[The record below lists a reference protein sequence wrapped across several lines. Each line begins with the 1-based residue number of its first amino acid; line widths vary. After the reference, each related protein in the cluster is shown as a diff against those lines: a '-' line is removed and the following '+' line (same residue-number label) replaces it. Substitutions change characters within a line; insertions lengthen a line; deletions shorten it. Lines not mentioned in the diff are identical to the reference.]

1 MKPFGIWKYLL
12 ILIVLS
18 FGIIYALPNLYVPD
32 PAVQI
37 SYNDSTL
44 SPDIKLQK
52 RLTKVLEDSTSE
64 STVPEVEIHEKYA
77 LIRLTSSQ
85 EQLRVKELFSTVG
98 DDLIVALNLA
108 PTTPDWLKNIGG
120 EPLKLGLDLRGGV
133 HFLMEVDTQA
143 ALSNRQ
149 NGTLQDI
156 RRKLREEKI
165 RYNSLSVERDQT
177 IKLKVTEKAGFDTTE
192 ELTQSRMDEFTP
204 ETGIFGGKVGPW
216 LRNLFFGSGEKDQTI
231 KLKVKKD
238 TVFESVT
245 ELLEDNYPQ
254 FSISYREIGNQY
266 EFSLR
271 LTDQEIEQIEADA
284 IDQNL
289 TTLRNRV
296 NELGVSEPIVQRQ
309 GKKRIIVE
317 LPGIQDTAEAK
328 KILGKTA
335 TLEFHLEAEHDTPR
349 TRKTSYPHRDKRM
362 GVSELQDQI
371 IIGGDQVATAQA
383 SFDESGMPQVNIT
396 LDGAGG
402 TRMHRATRDKIGK
415 RLGVLFVEQKNKTS
429 YTTDA
434 KGNQVAIQRTF
445 ETKEIISLATIQAAL
460 GTQFRITGLDSPQ
473 ESSELAL
480 LLRAGALAAPMS
492 FVEERTVGP
501 SLGQDNINAGILSM
515 ELGMALV
522 LLFTLFYYRIFG
534 VAASLALGTNIV
546 LLVAIMSILSAT
558 LTLPGIAGI
567 VLTVGM
573 AIDANVLIFSRIK
586 EELKAGTEPLQAI
599 DQGYDKA
606 FTTIFD
612 AKLTTLLV
620 AVILYSLGTGPI
632 KGFSITLSIG
642 ILTSMFTAIL
652 GTRGFIYL
660 IYRNKKNPSR
670 IAI

>member
-1 MKPFGIWKYLL
+1 MKPFGIWKYFL
-12 ILIVLS
+12 ILVVLS
-18 FGIIYALPNLYVPD
+18 FGLIYASPNLYAPD
-32 PAVQI
+32 PAIQI

-44 SPDIKLQK
+44 SPDLKLQK
-52 RLTKVLEDSTSE
+52 RLTKVLEDNISE
-64 STVPEVEIHEKYA
+64 NKVPEVEIHESYA
-77 LIRLTSSQ
+77 LIRLTSPE

-108 PTTPDWLKNIGG
+108 PTTPEWLKNIGG

-133 HFLMEVDTQA
+133 HFLMEVDTKT

-149 NGTLQDI
+149 NGTLLDI

-165 RYNSLSVERDQT
+165 RYNSLFVEKDQV
-177 IKLKVTEKAGFDTTE
+177 IKLKVT
-192 ELTQSRMDEFTP
+192 Q
-204 ETGIFGGKVGPW
+204 
-216 LRNLFFGSGEKDQTI
+216 
-231 KLKVKKD
+231 
-238 TVFESVT
+238 ESVFDKAT
-245 ELLEDNYPQ
+245 ELLEDEYPQ
-254 FSISYREIGNQY
+254 FAISYTEVGNQF
-266 EFSLR
+266 EISLR

-362 GVSELQDQI
+362 GVNELQDQI

-402 TRMHRATRDKIGK
+402 ARMHRATRGNIGK

-429 YTTDA
+429 FKRDA
-434 KGNQVAIQRTF
+434 QGNQVEVQQTF

-480 LLRAGALAAPMS
+480 LLRAGALAAPMR

-522 LLFTLFYYRIFG
+522 LLFTLVYYRIFG

-573 AIDANVLIFSRIK
+573 AVDANVLIFSRIK
-586 EELKAGTEPLQAI
+586 EELKQGTEPLQAI

-606 FTTIFD
+606 FLTILD
-612 AKLTTLLV
+612 ANITTLIV
-620 AVILYSLGTGPI
+620 AVILYSFGTGPI
-632 KGFSITLSIG
+632 KGFSVTLSIG
-642 ILTSMFTAIL
+642 IITSMFTAIL

-660 IYRNKKNPSR
+660 VYRNKKNISR
-670 IAI
+670 LAI

>member
-1 MKPFGIWKYLL
+1 MKPFGIWKYFL

-18 FGIIYALPNLYVPD
+18 FGIIYALPNLYAPD

-52 RLTKVLEDSTSE
+52 RLTKVLEANTSE
-64 STVPEVEIHEKYA
+64 NKVPEVEIHENYA
-77 LIRLTSSQ
+77 LIRLASSK

-108 PTTPDWLKNIGG
+108 PTTPEWLKNIGG

-133 HFLMEVDTQA
+133 HFLMEVDTQK
-143 ALSNRQ
+143 ALNNRQ
-149 NGTLQDI
+149 NGTLLDI
-156 RRKLREEKI
+156 RRKLRGEKI
-165 RYNSLSVERDQT
+165 RYNSLFVEKDQA
-177 IKLKVTEKAGFDTTE
+177 IKLKVT
-192 ELTQSRMDEFTP
+192 Q
-204 ETGIFGGKVGPW
+204 
-216 LRNLFFGSGEKDQTI
+216 
-231 KLKVKKD
+231 
-238 TVFESVT
+238 ESVFDNAT

-254 FSISYREIGNQY
+254 FTISYTEEGNQF
-266 EFSLR
+266 EISLR
-271 LTDQEIEQIEADA
+271 LTEQEIEQIEADA

-296 NELGVSEPIVQRQ
+296 NELGVSEPIVYRQ
-309 GKKRIIVE
+309 GKKRIVVQ

-383 SFDESGMPQVNIT
+383 SFDENGIPQVNIT

-402 TRMHRATRDKIGK
+402 ARMHRTTRDKIGK

-429 YTTDA
+429 YARDA
-434 KGNQVAIQRTF
+434 QGNQVAIQQTF

-480 LLRAGALAAPMS
+480 LLRAGALAAPMR

-501 SLGQDNINAGILSM
+501 SLGKDNINAGILSM

-534 VAASLALGTNIV
+534 VAACLALGTNIV

-573 AIDANVLIFSRIK
+573 AVDANVLIFSRIK
-586 EELKAGTEPLQAI
+586 EELKQGTEPLQAI

-606 FTTIFD
+606 FLTILD
-612 AKLTTLLV
+612 ANLTTLLV
-620 AVILYSLGTGPI
+620 AVILYSFGTGPI
-632 KGFSITLSIG
+632 KGFSVTLSIG
-642 ILTSMFTAIL
+642 IITSMFTAIL

-660 IYRNKKNPSR
+660 VYRNKKNLSR
-670 IAI
+670 LAI

>member
-1 MKPFGIWKYLL
+1 VKPFGIWKYLL

-18 FGIIYALPNLYVPD
+18 FGIIYALPNLYAPD
-32 PAVQI
+32 PAVQV
-37 SYNDSTL
+37 SYNDSTQIH
-44 SPDIKLQK
+44 DRKLQQ
-52 RLTKVLEDSTSE
+52 RLSKVLEENKLTNG
-64 STVPEVEIHEKYA
+64 VPEVEIHKKYA
-77 LIRLTSSQ
+77 LIRLSSTE
-85 EQLRVKELFSTVG
+85 EQLRVKDLLSSVG

-133 HFLMEVDTQA
+133 HFLMEVDTET

-156 RRKLREEKI
+156 RRKLRDEKI
-165 RYNSLSVERDQT
+165 RYNSLFV
-177 IKLKVTEKAGFDTTE
+177 
-192 ELTQSRMDEFTP
+192 
-204 ETGIFGGKVGPW
+204 
-216 LRNLFFGSGEKDQTI
+216 EKDQTI
-231 KLKVKKD
+231 KLKV
-238 TVFESVT
+238 TGETIFESAT

-254 FSISYREIGNQY
+254 FSITYAESGDQFNISLSLTEDEI
-266 EFSLR
+266 
-271 LTDQEIEQIEADA
+271 DQIEADA

-296 NELGVSEPIVQRQ
+296 NELGVSEPIVQKQ

-335 TLEFHLEAEHDTPR
+335 TLEFHLEAEYDTPR
-349 TRKTSYPHRDKRM
+349 TRKTSYPHRDGRY
-362 GVSELQDQI
+362 GESELQDQI
-371 IIGGDQVATAQA
+371 ILGGDQVATAQA
-383 SFDESGMPQVNIT
+383 SFDESGLPQVNIT

-402 TRMHRATRDKIGK
+402 ARMHRATRGNIGK
-415 RLGVLFVEQKNKTS
+415 RLGVLFVEQKNKT
-429 YTTDA
+429 TFRRDA
-434 KGNQVAIQRTF
+434 DGNRVEVQETF

-480 LLRAGALAAPMS
+480 LLRAGALAAPMR

-515 ELGMALV
+515 QLGMALV

-586 EELKAGTEPLQAI
+586 EELKQGTEPLQAI

-606 FTTIFD
+606 FLTILD
-612 AKLTTLLV
+612 ANLTTLLV

-632 KGFSITLSIG
+632 KGFSVTLSIG

-660 IYRNKKNPSR
+660 IYRNKKNLSR

>member
-1 MKPFGIWKYLL
+1 MKPFGIWKYFL

-18 FGIIYALPNLYVPD
+18 FGIIYALPNLYAPD

-52 RLTKVLEDSTSE
+52 RLTKVLEANTSKNK
-64 STVPEVEIHEKYA
+64 VPEVEIHENYA
-77 LIRLTSSQ
+77 LIRLASSK

-108 PTTPDWLKNIGG
+108 PTTPQWLKNIGG

-133 HFLMEVDTQA
+133 HFLMEVDTQK
-143 ALSNRQ
+143 ALNNRQ
-149 NGTLQDI
+149 NGTLLDI
-156 RRKLREEKI
+156 RRKLRGEKI
-165 RYNSLSVERDQT
+165 RYNSLFVEKDQA
-177 IKLKVTEKAGFDTTE
+177 IKLKVT
-192 ELTQSRMDEFTP
+192 Q
-204 ETGIFGGKVGPW
+204 
-216 LRNLFFGSGEKDQTI
+216 
-231 KLKVKKD
+231 
-238 TVFESVT
+238 ESVFDKAT

-254 FSISYREIGNQY
+254 FTISYTEAGNQF
-266 EFSLR
+266 EISLR
-271 LTDQEIEQIEADA
+271 LTEQEIEQIEADA

-289 TTLRNRV
+289 TTIRNRV
-296 NELGVSEPIVQRQ
+296 NELGVSEPIVYRQ
-309 GKKRIIVE
+309 GKKRIVVQ

-371 IIGGDQVATAQA
+371 IISGDQVATAQA
-383 SFDESGMPQVNIT
+383 SFDENGIPQVNIT

-402 TRMHRATRDKIGK
+402 ARMHRTTRDKIGK

-429 YTTDA
+429 YARDA
-434 KGNQVAIQRTF
+434 QGNQVAIQQTF

-460 GTQFRITGLDSPQ
+460 GTKFRITGLDSPQ

-480 LLRAGALAAPMS
+480 LLRAGALAAPMR

-501 SLGQDNINAGILSM
+501 SLGKDNINAGILSM

-534 VAASLALGTNIV
+534 VAACLALGTNIV

-573 AIDANVLIFSRIK
+573 AVDANVLIFSRIK
-586 EELKAGTEPLQAI
+586 EELKKGTEPLQAI

-606 FTTIFD
+606 FLTILD
-612 AKLTTLLV
+612 ANLTTLLV
-620 AVILYSLGTGPI
+620 AVILYSFGTGPI
-632 KGFSITLSIG
+632 KGFSVTLSIG
-642 ILTSMFTAIL
+642 IITSMFTAIL

-660 IYRNKKNPSR
+660 VYRNKKNLSR
-670 IAI
+670 LAI

>member
-1 MKPFGIWKYLL
+1 MVKPFGIWKYFL

-18 FGIIYALPNLYVPD
+18 FGIIYALPNLYAPD

-44 SPDIKLQK
+44 SPDLKLQK
-52 RLTKVLEDSTSE
+52 RLTKVLEANTSE
-64 STVPEVEIHEKYA
+64 NKVPEVEIHENYA
-77 LIRLTSSQ
+77 LIRLASSK

-108 PTTPDWLKNIGG
+108 PTTPQWLKNIGG

-133 HFLMEVDTQA
+133 HFLMEVDTQK
-143 ALSNRQ
+143 ALNNRQ
-149 NGTLQDI
+149 NGTLLDI
-156 RRKLREEKI
+156 RRKLRGEKI
-165 RYNSLSVERDQT
+165 RYNSLFVEKDQA
-177 IKLKVTEKAGFDTTE
+177 IKLKVT
-192 ELTQSRMDEFTP
+192 Q
-204 ETGIFGGKVGPW
+204 
-216 LRNLFFGSGEKDQTI
+216 
-231 KLKVKKD
+231 
-238 TVFESVT
+238 ESVFDNAT

-254 FSISYREIGNQY
+254 FTISYTEAGNQF
-266 EFSLR
+266 EISLR
-271 LTDQEIEQIEADA
+271 LTEQEIEQIEADA

-296 NELGVSEPIVQRQ
+296 NELGVSEPIVYRQ
-309 GKKRIIVE
+309 GKKRIVVQ

-383 SFDESGMPQVNIT
+383 SFDENGIPQVNIT

-402 TRMHRATRDKIGK
+402 ARMHRTTRDKIGK

-429 YTTDA
+429 YARDA
-434 KGNQVAIQRTF
+434 QGNQVAIQQTF

-460 GTQFRITGLDSPQ
+460 GTKFRITGLDSPQ

-480 LLRAGALAAPMS
+480 LLRAGALAAPMR

-501 SLGQDNINAGILSM
+501 SLGKDNINAGILSM

-534 VAASLALGTNIV
+534 VAACLALGTNIV

-573 AIDANVLIFSRIK
+573 AVDANVLIFSRIK
-586 EELKAGTEPLQAI
+586 EELKQGTEPLQAI

-606 FTTIFD
+606 FLTILD
-612 AKLTTLLV
+612 ANLTTLLV
-620 AVILYSLGTGPI
+620 AVILYSFGTGPI
-632 KGFSITLSIG
+632 KGFSVTLSIG
-642 ILTSMFTAIL
+642 IITSMFTAIL

-660 IYRNKKNPSR
+660 VYRNKKNLSR
-670 IAI
+670 LAI

>member
-1 MKPFGIWKYLL
+1 MKPFGIWKYFL
-12 ILIVLS
+12 ILVVLS
-18 FGIIYALPNLYVPD
+18 FGLIYASPNLYAPD
-32 PAVQI
+32 PAIQI

-44 SPDIKLQK
+44 SPDLKLQK
-52 RLTKVLEDSTSE
+52 RLTKVLEDNISE
-64 STVPEVEIHEKYA
+64 NKVPEVEIHESYA
-77 LIRLTSSQ
+77 LIRLASPE
-85 EQLRVKELFSTVG
+85 EQLRVKDLFSTVG

-108 PTTPDWLKNIGG
+108 PTTPEWLKNIGG

-133 HFLMEVDTQA
+133 HFLMEVDTKT

-149 NGTLQDI
+149 NGTLLDI

-165 RYNSLSVERDQT
+165 RYNSLFV
-177 IKLKVTEKAGFDTTE
+177 
-192 ELTQSRMDEFTP
+192 
-204 ETGIFGGKVGPW
+204 
-216 LRNLFFGSGEKDQTI
+216 EKDQTI
-231 KLKVKKD
+231 KLKV
-238 TVFESVT
+238 TQESVFDKAT
-245 ELLEDNYPQ
+245 ELLEDEYPQ
-254 FSISYREIGNQY
+254 FAISYTEVGNQF
-266 EFSLR
+266 EISLR

-362 GVSELQDQI
+362 GVNELQDQI

-402 TRMHRATRDKIGK
+402 ARMHRATRGNIGK

-429 YTTDA
+429 FKRDA
-434 KGNQVAIQRTF
+434 QGNQVEVQQTF

-480 LLRAGALAAPMS
+480 LLRAGALAAPMR

-522 LLFTLFYYRIFG
+522 LLFTLVYYRIFG

-573 AIDANVLIFSRIK
+573 AVDANVLIFSRIK
-586 EELKAGTEPLQAI
+586 EELKQGTEPLQAI

-606 FTTIFD
+606 FLTILD
-612 AKLTTLLV
+612 ANITTLIV
-620 AVILYSLGTGPI
+620 AVILYSFGTGPI
-632 KGFSITLSIG
+632 KGFSVTLSIG
-642 ILTSMFTAIL
+642 IITSMFTAIL

-660 IYRNKKNPSR
+660 VYRNKKNISR
-670 IAI
+670 LAI

>member
-1 MKPFGIWKYLL
+1 MKPFGIWKYFL

-18 FGIIYALPNLYVPD
+18 FGIIYALPNLYAPD

-52 RLTKVLEDSTSE
+52 RLTKVLEANTSE
-64 STVPEVEIHEKYA
+64 NKVPEVEIHENYA
-77 LIRLTSSQ
+77 LIRLASSK

-108 PTTPDWLKNIGG
+108 PTTPQWLKNIGG

-133 HFLMEVDTQA
+133 HFLMEVDTQK
-143 ALSNRQ
+143 ALNNRQ
-149 NGTLQDI
+149 NGTLLDI
-156 RRKLREEKI
+156 RRKLRGEKI
-165 RYNSLSVERDQT
+165 RYNSLFVEKDQA
-177 IKLKVTEKAGFDTTE
+177 IKLKVT
-192 ELTQSRMDEFTP
+192 Q
-204 ETGIFGGKVGPW
+204 
-216 LRNLFFGSGEKDQTI
+216 
-231 KLKVKKD
+231 
-238 TVFESVT
+238 ESVFDNAT

-254 FSISYREIGNQY
+254 FTISYTEEGNQF
-266 EFSLR
+266 EISLR
-271 LTDQEIEQIEADA
+271 LTEQEIEQIEADA

-296 NELGVSEPIVQRQ
+296 NELGVSEPIVYRQ
-309 GKKRIIVE
+309 GKKRIVVQ

-383 SFDESGMPQVNIT
+383 SFDENGIPQVNIT

-402 TRMHRATRDKIGK
+402 ARMHRTTRDKIGK

-429 YTTDA
+429 YARDA
-434 KGNQVAIQRTF
+434 QGNQVAIQQTF

-460 GTQFRITGLDSPQ
+460 GTKFRITGLDSPQ

-480 LLRAGALAAPMS
+480 LLRAGALAAPMR

-501 SLGQDNINAGILSM
+501 SLGKDNINAGILSM

-534 VAASLALGTNIV
+534 VAACLALGTNIV

-573 AIDANVLIFSRIK
+573 AVDANVLIFSRIK
-586 EELKAGTEPLQAI
+586 EELKQGTEPLQAI

-606 FTTIFD
+606 FLTILD
-612 AKLTTLLV
+612 ANLTTLLV
-620 AVILYSLGTGPI
+620 AVILYSFGTGPI
-632 KGFSITLSIG
+632 KGFSVTLSIG
-642 ILTSMFTAIL
+642 IITSMFTAIL

-660 IYRNKKNPSR
+660 VYRNKKNLSR
-670 IAI
+670 LAI

>member
-1 MKPFGIWKYLL
+1 VKPFGIWKYFL
-12 ILIVLS
+12 ILVVLS
-18 FGIIYALPNLYVPD
+18 FGLIYASPNLYAPD
-32 PAVQI
+32 PAIQI

-44 SPDIKLQK
+44 SPDLKLQR
-52 RLTKVLEDSTSE
+52 RLTKVLENNISE
-64 STVPEVEIHEKYA
+64 NKVPEVEIHESYA
-77 LIRLTSSQ
+77 LIRLASPE
-85 EQLRVKELFSTVG
+85 EQLRVKDLFSTVG

-108 PTTPDWLKNIGG
+108 PTTPEWLKNIGG

-133 HFLMEVDTQA
+133 HFLMEVDTKT

-149 NGTLQDI
+149 NGTLLDI

-165 RYNSLSVERDQT
+165 RYNSLFV
-177 IKLKVTEKAGFDTTE
+177 
-192 ELTQSRMDEFTP
+192 
-204 ETGIFGGKVGPW
+204 
-216 LRNLFFGSGEKDQTI
+216 EKDQTI
-231 KLKVKKD
+231 KLKV
-238 TVFESVT
+238 TQESVFDKAT
-245 ELLEDNYPQ
+245 ELLEDEYPQ
-254 FSISYREIGNQY
+254 FAISYTEVGNQF
-266 EFSLR
+266 EISLR

-362 GVSELQDQI
+362 GVNELQDQI

-402 TRMHRATRDKIGK
+402 ARMHRATRGNIGK

-429 YTTDA
+429 FKRDA
-434 KGNQVAIQRTF
+434 QGNQVEVQQTF

-480 LLRAGALAAPMS
+480 LLRAGALAAPMR

-522 LLFTLFYYRIFG
+522 LLFTLVYYRIFG

-573 AIDANVLIFSRIK
+573 AVDANVLIFSRIK
-586 EELKAGTEPLQAI
+586 EELKQGTEPLQAI

-606 FTTIFD
+606 FLTILD
-612 AKLTTLLV
+612 ANITTLIV
-620 AVILYSLGTGPI
+620 AVILYSFGTGPI
-632 KGFSITLSIG
+632 KGFSVTLSIG
-642 ILTSMFTAIL
+642 IITSMFTAIL

-660 IYRNKKNPSR
+660 VYRNKKNISR
-670 IAI
+670 LAI

>member
-18 FGIIYALPNLYVPD
+18 FGIIYALPNLYAPD
-32 PAVQI
+32 PAVQV
-37 SYNDSTL
+37 SYNDSTQIH
-44 SPDIKLQK
+44 DRKLQQ
-52 RLTKVLEDSTSE
+52 RLTKVLEDGELSNG
-64 STVPEVEIHEKYA
+64 VPEVELHKKYA
-77 LIRLTSSQ
+77 LIRLSSAE
-85 EQLRVKELFSTVG
+85 EQLRVKDLLSSVG

-108 PTTPDWLKNIGG
+108 PTTPKWLENIGG

-133 HFLMEVDTQA
+133 HFLMEVDTET

-149 NGTLQDI
+149 NGTLLDI
-156 RRKLREEKI
+156 RRKLRDEKI
-165 RYNSLSVERDQT
+165 RYNSLFV
-177 IKLKVTEKAGFDTTE
+177 
-192 ELTQSRMDEFTP
+192 
-204 ETGIFGGKVGPW
+204 
-216 LRNLFFGSGEKDQTI
+216 EKDQTI
-231 KLKVKKD
+231 KLKVTD
-238 TVFESVT
+238 EAVFESAT

-254 FSISYREIGNQY
+254 FVIGYTEARDQFNISL
-266 EFSLR
+266 SLSE
-271 LTDQEIEQIEADA
+271 DEVDQIEADA

-335 TLEFHLEAEHDTPR
+335 TLEFHLEAEYDTPR
-349 TRKTSYPHRDKRM
+349 TRKTSYPHRDTRL

-383 SFDESGMPQVNIT
+383 SFDESGLPQVNIT

-402 TRMHRATRDKIGK
+402 ARMHRATRGNIGK
-415 RLGVLFVEQKNKTS
+415 RLGVLFVEQKNKTT
-429 YTTDA
+429 YRRDA
-434 KGNQVAIQRTF
+434 EGNQVEVQEAF
-445 ETKEIISLATIQAAL
+445 ETKEIISLATIRAAL

-480 LLRAGALAAPMS
+480 LLRAGALAAPMR

-515 ELGMALV
+515 QLGMTLV

-586 EELKAGTEPLQAI
+586 EELKQGTEPLQAI

-606 FTTIFD
+606 FLTILD
-612 AKLTTLLV
+612 ANLTTLLV

-632 KGFSITLSIG
+632 KGFSVTLSIG
-642 ILTSMFTAIL
+642 ILTSMFTAIV

>member
-1 MKPFGIWKYLL
+1 VKPFGIWKYFL

-18 FGIIYALPNLYVPD
+18 FGIIYASPNLYAPD
-32 PAVQI
+32 PAIQI

-44 SPDIKLQK
+44 SPDLKLQR
-52 RLTKVLEDSTSE
+52 RLTKVLENNISE
-64 STVPEVEIHEKYA
+64 NKVPEVEIHESYA
-77 LIRLTSSQ
+77 LIRLASPE
-85 EQLRVKELFSTVG
+85 EQLRVKDLFSTVG

-108 PTTPDWLKNIGG
+108 PTTPEWLKNIGG

-133 HFLMEVDTQA
+133 HFLMEVDTKT

-149 NGTLQDI
+149 NGTLLDI

-165 RYNSLSVERDQT
+165 RYNSLFVEKDQA
-177 IKLKVTEKAGFDTTE
+177 IKLKVT
-192 ELTQSRMDEFTP
+192 Q
-204 ETGIFGGKVGPW
+204 
-216 LRNLFFGSGEKDQTI
+216 
-231 KLKVKKD
+231 
-238 TVFESVT
+238 ESVFDKAT
-245 ELLEDNYPQ
+245 ELLEDEYPQ
-254 FSISYREIGNQY
+254 FAISYTEVGNQF
-266 EFSLR
+266 EISLR

-362 GVSELQDQI
+362 GVNELQDQI

-402 TRMHRATRDKIGK
+402 ARMHRATRGNIGK

-429 YTTDA
+429 FKRDA
-434 KGNQVAIQRTF
+434 QGNQVEVQQTF

-480 LLRAGALAAPMS
+480 LLRAGALAAPMR

-522 LLFTLFYYRIFG
+522 LLFTLVYYRIFG

-573 AIDANVLIFSRIK
+573 AVDANVLIFSRIK
-586 EELKAGTEPLQAI
+586 EELKQGTEPLQAI

-606 FTTIFD
+606 FLTILD
-612 AKLTTLLV
+612 ANITTLIV
-620 AVILYSLGTGPI
+620 AVILYSFGTGPI
-632 KGFSITLSIG
+632 KGFSVTLSIG
-642 ILTSMFTAIL
+642 IITSMFTAIL

-660 IYRNKKNPSR
+660 VYRNKKNISR
-670 IAI
+670 LAI

>member
-1 MKPFGIWKYLL
+1 MKPFGIWKYFL

-18 FGIIYALPNLYVPD
+18 FGIIYALPNLYAPD

-52 RLTKVLEDSTSE
+52 RLTKVLEANTSKNK
-64 STVPEVEIHEKYA
+64 VPEVEIHENYA
-77 LIRLTSSQ
+77 LIRLASSK

-108 PTTPDWLKNIGG
+108 PTTPQWLKNIGG

-133 HFLMEVDTQA
+133 HFLMEVDTQK
-143 ALSNRQ
+143 ALNNRQ
-149 NGTLQDI
+149 NGTLLDI
-156 RRKLREEKI
+156 RRKLRGEKI
-165 RYNSLSVERDQT
+165 RYNSLFVEKDQA
-177 IKLKVTEKAGFDTTE
+177 IKLKVT
-192 ELTQSRMDEFTP
+192 Q
-204 ETGIFGGKVGPW
+204 
-216 LRNLFFGSGEKDQTI
+216 
-231 KLKVKKD
+231 
-238 TVFESVT
+238 ESVFDKAT

-254 FSISYREIGNQY
+254 FTISYTEIGNQF
-266 EFSLR
+266 EISLR
-271 LTDQEIEQIEADA
+271 LTEQEIEQIEADA

-289 TTLRNRV
+289 TTIRNRV
-296 NELGVSEPIVQRQ
+296 NELGVSEPIVYRQ
-309 GKKRIIVE
+309 GKKRIVVQ

-371 IIGGDQVATAQA
+371 IISGDQVATAQA
-383 SFDESGMPQVNIT
+383 SFDENGIPQVNIT

-402 TRMHRATRDKIGK
+402 ARMHRTTRDKIGK

-429 YTTDA
+429 YARDA
-434 KGNQVAIQRTF
+434 QGNQVAIQQTF

-460 GTQFRITGLDSPQ
+460 GTKFRITGLDSPQ

-480 LLRAGALAAPMS
+480 LLRAGALAAPMR

-501 SLGQDNINAGILSM
+501 SLGKDNINAGILSM

-534 VAASLALGTNIV
+534 VAACLALGTNIV
-546 LLVAIMSILSAT
+546 LLVAIMSILSAS

-573 AIDANVLIFSRIK
+573 AVDANVLIFSRIK
-586 EELKAGTEPLQAI
+586 EELKQGTEPLQAI

-606 FTTIFD
+606 FLTILD
-612 AKLTTLLV
+612 ANLTTLLV
-620 AVILYSLGTGPI
+620 AVILYSFGTGPI
-632 KGFSITLSIG
+632 KGFSVTLSIG
-642 ILTSMFTAIL
+642 IITSMFTAIL

-660 IYRNKKNPSR
+660 VYRNKKNLSR
-670 IAI
+670 LAI

>member
-1 MKPFGIWKYLL
+1 VKPFGIWKYLL

-18 FGIIYALPNLYVPD
+18 FGIIYALPNLYAPD
-32 PAVQI
+32 PAVQV
-37 SYNDSTL
+37 SYNDSTQIH
-44 SPDIKLQK
+44 DRKLQQ
-52 RLTKVLEDSTSE
+52 RLTRALEDSELSNG
-64 STVPEVEIHEKYA
+64 VPEVEIHKKYA
-77 LIRLTSSQ
+77 LIRLSSAE
-85 EQLRVKELFSTVG
+85 EQLRVKDLLSSVG

-108 PTTPDWLKNIGG
+108 PTTPEWLENIGG

-133 HFLMEVDTQA
+133 HFLMEVDTET

-149 NGTLQDI
+149 NGTLLDI
-156 RRKLREEKI
+156 RRKLRDEKI
-165 RYNSLSVERDQT
+165 RYNSLFV
-177 IKLKVTEKAGFDTTE
+177 
-192 ELTQSRMDEFTP
+192 
-204 ETGIFGGKVGPW
+204 
-216 LRNLFFGSGEKDQTI
+216 EKDQTI
-231 KLKVKKD
+231 KLKVTD
-238 TVFESVT
+238 EAVFESAT

-254 FSISYREIGNQY
+254 FIIGYTEAGDQFNISLSLSEDEI
-266 EFSLR
+266 
-271 LTDQEIEQIEADA
+271 DQIEADA

-296 NELGVSEPIVQRQ
+296 NELGVSEPIVQKQ

-335 TLEFHLEAEHDTPR
+335 TLEFHLEAEYDTPR
-349 TRKTSYPHRDKRM
+349 TRKTSYPHRDTRL

-383 SFDESGMPQVNIT
+383 SFDESGLPQVNIT

-402 TRMHRATRDKIGK
+402 ARMHRATRGNIGK
-415 RLGVLFVEQKNKTS
+415 RLGVLFVEQKNKTT
-429 YTTDA
+429 YRRDA
-434 KGNQVAIQRTF
+434 EGNQVEVQEAF
-445 ETKEIISLATIQAAL
+445 ETKEIISLATIRAAL

-480 LLRAGALAAPMS
+480 LLRAGALAAPMR

-515 ELGMALV
+515 QLGMTLV

-586 EELKAGTEPLQAI
+586 EELKQGTEPLQAI

-606 FTTIFD
+606 FLTILD
-612 AKLTTLLV
+612 ANLTTLLV

-632 KGFSITLSIG
+632 KGFSVTLSIG
-642 ILTSMFTAIL
+642 ILTSMFTAIV

-670 IAI
+670 LAI

>member
-1 MKPFGIWKYLL
+1 MKPFGIWKYFL

-18 FGIIYALPNLYVPD
+18 FGIIYASPNLYAPD
-32 PAVQI
+32 PAIQI

-44 SPDIKLQK
+44 SPDLKLQK
-52 RLTKVLEDSTSE
+52 RLTKVLEDNISE
-64 STVPEVEIHEKYA
+64 NKVPEVEIHESYA
-77 LIRLTSSQ
+77 LIRLTSPE

-108 PTTPDWLKNIGG
+108 PTTPEWLKNIGG

-133 HFLMEVDTQA
+133 HFLMEVDTKT

-149 NGTLQDI
+149 NGTLLDI

-165 RYNSLSVERDQT
+165 RYNSLFVEKDQA
-177 IKLKVTEKAGFDTTE
+177 IKLKVT
-192 ELTQSRMDEFTP
+192 Q
-204 ETGIFGGKVGPW
+204 
-216 LRNLFFGSGEKDQTI
+216 
-231 KLKVKKD
+231 
-238 TVFESVT
+238 ESVFDKAT
-245 ELLEDNYPQ
+245 ELLEDEYPQ
-254 FSISYREIGNQY
+254 FAISYTEVGNQF
-266 EFSLR
+266 EISLR

-402 TRMHRATRDKIGK
+402 GRMHRATRGNIGK

-429 YTTDA
+429 FKRDA
-434 KGNQVAIQRTF
+434 QGNQVEVQQTF

-480 LLRAGALAAPMS
+480 LLRAGALAAPMR

-522 LLFTLFYYRIFG
+522 LLFTLVYYRIFG
-534 VAASLALGTNIV
+534 IAASLALGTNIV

-573 AIDANVLIFSRIK
+573 AVDANVLIFSRIK
-586 EELKAGTEPLQAI
+586 EELKQGTEPLQAI

-606 FTTIFD
+606 FLTILD
-612 AKLTTLLV
+612 ANITTLIV
-620 AVILYSLGTGPI
+620 AVILYSFGTGPI
-632 KGFSITLSIG
+632 KGFSVTLSIG
-642 ILTSMFTAIL
+642 IITSMFTAIL

-660 IYRNKKNPSR
+660 VYRNKKNLTR
-670 IAI
+670 LAI

>member
-1 MKPFGIWKYLL
+1 MKPFGIWKYFL

-18 FGIIYALPNLYVPD
+18 FGIIYALPNLYAPD

-52 RLTKVLEDSTSE
+52 RLTKVLEANTSE
-64 STVPEVEIHEKYA
+64 NKVPEVEIHENYA
-77 LIRLTSSQ
+77 LIRLASSK

-108 PTTPDWLKNIGG
+108 PTTPQWLKNIGG

-133 HFLMEVDTQA
+133 HFLMEVDTQK
-143 ALSNRQ
+143 ALNNRQ
-149 NGTLQDI
+149 NGTLLDI
-156 RRKLREEKI
+156 RRKLRGEKI
-165 RYNSLSVERDQT
+165 RYNSLFVEKDQA
-177 IKLKVTEKAGFDTTE
+177 IKLKVT
-192 ELTQSRMDEFTP
+192 Q
-204 ETGIFGGKVGPW
+204 
-216 LRNLFFGSGEKDQTI
+216 
-231 KLKVKKD
+231 
-238 TVFESVT
+238 ESVFDKAT

-254 FSISYREIGNQY
+254 FTISYTEIGNQF
-266 EFSLR
+266 EISLR
-271 LTDQEIEQIEADA
+271 LTEQEIEQIEADA

-289 TTLRNRV
+289 TTIRNRV
-296 NELGVSEPIVQRQ
+296 NELGVSEPIVYRQ
-309 GKKRIIVE
+309 GKKRIVVQ

-335 TLEFHLEAEHDTPR
+335 TLEFHLEAEYDTPR

-383 SFDESGMPQVNIT
+383 SFDENGIPQVNIT

-402 TRMHRATRDKIGK
+402 ARMHRTTRDKIGK

-429 YTTDA
+429 YARDA
-434 KGNQVAIQRTF
+434 QGNQVAIQQTF

-460 GTQFRITGLDSPQ
+460 GTKFRITGLDSPQ

-480 LLRAGALAAPMS
+480 LLRAGALAAPMR

-501 SLGQDNINAGILSM
+501 SLGKDNINAGILSM

-534 VAASLALGTNIV
+534 VAACLALGTNIV

-573 AIDANVLIFSRIK
+573 AVDANVLIFSRIK
-586 EELKAGTEPLQAI
+586 EELKQGTEPLQAI

-606 FTTIFD
+606 FLTILD
-612 AKLTTLLV
+612 ANLTTLLV
-620 AVILYSLGTGPI
+620 AVILYSFGTGPI
-632 KGFSITLSIG
+632 KGFSVTLSIG
-642 ILTSMFTAIL
+642 IITSMFTAIV

-660 IYRNKKNPSR
+660 VYRNKKNLSR
-670 IAI
+670 LAI

>member
-1 MKPFGIWKYLL
+1 MKPFGIWKYFL

-18 FGIIYALPNLYVPD
+18 FGLIYASPNLYAPD
-32 PAVQI
+32 PAIQI

-44 SPDIKLQK
+44 SPDLKLQK
-52 RLTKVLEDSTSE
+52 RLTKVLEDNISE
-64 STVPEVEIHEKYA
+64 NKVPEVEIHESYA
-77 LIRLTSSQ
+77 LIRLASPE
-85 EQLRVKELFSTVG
+85 EQLRVKDLFSTVG

-108 PTTPDWLKNIGG
+108 PTTPEWLKNIGG

-133 HFLMEVDTQA
+133 HFLMEVDTKT

-149 NGTLQDI
+149 NGTLLDI

-165 RYNSLSVERDQT
+165 RYNSLFVEKDQA
-177 IKLKVTEKAGFDTTE
+177 IKLKVT
-192 ELTQSRMDEFTP
+192 Q
-204 ETGIFGGKVGPW
+204 
-216 LRNLFFGSGEKDQTI
+216 
-231 KLKVKKD
+231 
-238 TVFESVT
+238 ESVFDKAT
-245 ELLEDNYPQ
+245 ELLEDEYPQ
-254 FSISYREIGNQY
+254 FAISYTEVGNQF
-266 EFSLR
+266 EISLR

-402 TRMHRATRDKIGK
+402 ARMHRSTRGNIGK

-429 YTTDA
+429 FKRDA
-434 KGNQVAIQRTF
+434 QGNQVAVQQTF

-480 LLRAGALAAPMS
+480 LLRAGALAAPMR

-522 LLFTLFYYRIFG
+522 LLFTLVYYRIFG
-534 VAASLALGTNIV
+534 IAASLALGTNIV

-573 AIDANVLIFSRIK
+573 AVDANVLIFSRIK
-586 EELKAGTEPLQAI
+586 EELKQGTEPLQAI

-606 FTTIFD
+606 FLTILD
-612 AKLTTLLV
+612 ANITTLIV

-632 KGFSITLSIG
+632 KGFSVTLSIG
-642 ILTSMFTAIL
+642 IITSMFTAIL

-660 IYRNKKNPSR
+660 IYRNKKNLTR
-670 IAI
+670 LAI